1 MGSCKI
7 ILDTNVMCRFTNGL
21 VINGLEQTI
30 QMYMSHM
37 IVWAT
42 DTKIKEHRI
51 LFGSGN
57 WTCTNLIIEVLYK
70 KHGYDEWTIFETQ

>member
-1 MGSCKI
+1 
-7 ILDTNVMCRFTNGL
+7 
-21 VINGLEQTI
+21 
-30 QMYMSHM
+30 M